1 MKAYFLKMFFFF
13 IPLLLFAGEKTNLL
27 DSYELK
33 KAIDSAVI
41 KLEERENLDGS
52 LISYIPGKERPFTG
66 WRKQIR
72 DNDEL
77 RSLEQ
82 FKNGQSDG
90 LYLYFAKQTRF
101 QHEKSVLADDFTKS
115 RMFTLA
121 NPRRSSSF
129 GSLSRTR
136 ITIASHD
143 ASTSVGNVSFQTG
156 FKSSSTTD
164 VCPNMVTVLSNLLMY
179 NSQNCFFFFRERVL
193 GRRDIYIQKN
203 KNLRTGSDAFV
214 A

>member
-90 LYLYFAKQTRF
+90 LYLYWWK
-101 QHEKSVLADDFTKS
+101 
-115 RMFTLA
+115 
-121 NPRRSSSF
+121 NGRRSEQKSLRKGIAHGQWTTWYQDGSMELKQSVKNGKLHGPAKRWYRNGQKKDESF
-129 GSLSRTR
+129 YREGR
-136 ITIASHD
+136 IISIVVWKPDGKKCPHTKI
-143 ASTSVGNVSFQTG
+143 VNGNGVWVRYKEDGGEYWRSNYRNG
-156 FKSSSTTD
+156 EY
-164 VCPNMVTVLSNLLMY
+164 VLN
-179 NSQNCFFFFRERVL
+179 
-193 GRRDIYIQKN
+193 
-203 KNLRTGSDAFV
+203 
-214 A
+214 